1 MRRYGFRR
9 SVRRI
14 SALASVATLSLLLYG
29 SAFAAL
35 GAPDGITDEA
45 REIHTLYIFV
55 VAMAAVVFLAV
66 EGALVYALF
75 RYRRK
80 SSDELP
86 KQTHGSNV
94 LELIWTGIP
103 VVIVVA
109 LFTFSF
115 IVLNRVQEQAGDD
128 DMTIE
133 VTGFQYQWQFAYNLN
148 DLGPN
153 SDRDSEESFSIIGT
167 AANEPEL
174 VMPVDEPVE
183 FKLIAADVIH
193 SFYVPEFLYKLDVI
207 PGRDNRFTVTARET
221 GVFTGQCAELC
232 GVDHALMRFT
242 IRIVERDE
250 FDAWV
255 EEQSGS
261 PAVRQP

>member
-45 REIHTLYIFV
+45 KEIHNLYIFV
-55 VAMAAVVFLAV
+55 VAMAAVVFIAV
-66 EGALVYALF
+66 EGALLYALF

-80 SSDELP
+80 SADELP
-86 KQTHGSNV
+86 KQTHGSNI
-94 LELIWTGIP
+94 LEMIWTAIP
-103 VVIVVA
+103 VIIVVA

-115 IVLNRVQEQAGDD
+115 IVLQEVQEPAEED
-128 DMTIE
+128 DMTIQ
-133 VTGFQYQWQFAYNLN
+133 VTGFQYQWQFTYNMN
-148 DLGPN
+148 DLGPG
-153 SDRDSEESFSIIGT
+153 SDPNSEENFSIIGT
-167 AANEPEL
+167 AAEEPEL

-183 FKLIAADVIH
+183 FALASSDVIH

-207 PGRDNRFTVTARET
+207 PGRDNRFTVTARDT
-221 GVFTGQCAELC
+221 GVYTGQCAELC
-232 GVDHALMRFT
+232 GVDHALMRF
-242 IRIVERDE
+242 RVRVVERAE

-255 EEQSGS
+255 AEQTGS
-261 PAVRQP
+261 DAVRQP

>member
-1 MRRYGFRR
+1 MRRYGIRR

-35 GAPDGITDEA
+35 GAPDGITDQA
-45 REIHTLYIFV
+45 RDIHGLYVFV
-55 VAMAAVVFLAV
+55 VAMAAVVFIAV

-80 SSDELP
+80 SADELP

-103 VVIVVA
+103 VVIVIA

-115 IVLNRVQEQAGDD
+115 IVLDSVQEQAEEG
-128 DMTIE
+128 DMTID
-133 VTGFQYQWQFAYNLN
+133 VTGFQYQWQFTYNMN
-148 DLGPN
+148 DLGPG
-153 SDRDSEESFSIIGT
+153 SDTSSEESFSIIGT
-167 AANEPEL
+167 AADEPEL

-183 FKLIAADVIH
+183 FALAASDVIH

-221 GVFTGQCAELC
+221 GVYTGQCAELC

-242 IRIVERDE
+242 VRVVERAE
-250 FDAWV
+250 FDAWIA
-255 EEQSGS
+255 EQTGD